1 MCVEVMRRGVEGQ
14 ARITVTVTV
23 QGTQV
28 GQMVIETN
36 GGQEDTDDHDDGV
49 VADMDMQME
58 CGD

>member
-14 ARITVTVTV
+14 ARITVTITV